1 MFSSGRTASI
11 GFRSLIIS
19 NIGAVDPAIT
29 SIDASEACIPGS
41 GPKIDWTCFI
51 NPACNSIQRNPDVTD
66 LFSPARFGAIE
77 LANRVVMSSLTRN
90 RAGAGNVPTSLVV
103 EYYRQRAS
111 AGLILTEASP
121 VCAAGHGYPRT
132 PGIHTPG
139 QVAGWKRVTDAV
151 HGAGGKI
158 ALQLWHVGRI
168 SHPDLQPGG
177 ALPVAPSAIR
187 PAGQVFT
194 GQEMKDFVTP
204 RALELAEIP
213 ALVADFGRAAR
224 NAIDA
229 GFDGVEI
236 HAGNGYLLDQFLRS
250 STNRRT
256 DAYGGSK
263 ENRARL
269 LLEVLDA
276 VCREIGS
283 DCTGLRL
290 SPVTPFNDIGD
301 DDPQA
306 TFDYVV
312 GQLNPLQLAFLD
324 VLQGTGGAPR
334 EQWQPFDYDRLRAL
348 YSGNLI
354 LNNGYDFATAQAAVT
369 SGAADAVAFG
379 RLLLANPD
387 LVERFRR
394 GAALNPPDYATLY
407 SGEEKGY
414 TDYPF
419 LQD

>member
-1 MFSSGRTASI
+1 M
-11 GFRSLIIS
+11 
-19 NIGAVDPAIT
+19 
-29 SIDASEACIPGS
+29 
-41 GPKIDWTCFI
+41 
-51 NPACNSIQRNPDVTD
+51 TD
-66 LFSPARFGAIE
+66 LLSPARFGAID

-90 RAGAGNVPTSLVV
+90 RAGAGNVPTPLVA

-121 VCAAGHGYPRT
+121 VCAEGHGYPRT
-132 PGIHTPG
+132 PGIHTPE
-139 QVAGWKRVTDAV
+139 QVAGWKQVTAAV

-187 PAGQVFT
+187 PAGEAFT
-194 GQEMKDFVTP
+194 GQAMKDYVTP
-204 RALELAEIP
+204 RALELDEIP
-213 ALVADFGRAAR
+213 ALVERYAQAAR
-224 NAIDA
+224 NAMEA
-229 GFDGVEI
+229 GFDGVEV

-269 LLEVLDA
+269 LLEVMEA
-276 VCREIGS
+276 VCSAIGH
-283 DCTGLRL
+283 DRVGLRL
-290 SPVTPFNDIGD
+290 SPVTTFNDISD
-301 DDPQA
+301 EHPQE
-306 TFDYVV
+306 TFDHVV
-312 GQLNPLQLAFLD
+312 TQLNPLKLAFLD
-324 VLQGTGGAPR
+324 VLQGTGGAPK
-334 EQWQPFDYDRLRAL
+334 EQWVPFDYDRLRAL
-348 YSGNLI
+348 YTGNLI
-354 LNNGYDFATAQAAVT
+354 LNNGYDFAAAQQAVR
-369 SGAADAVAFG
+369 SGAADAIAFG

-394 GAALNPPDYATLY
+394 GAPLNAPDYDRLY
-407 SGEEKGY
+407 RGEEKGY

-419 LQD
+419 LPD

>member
-1 MFSSGRTASI
+1 M
-11 GFRSLIIS
+11 
-19 NIGAVDPAIT
+19 
-29 SIDASEACIPGS
+29 
-41 GPKIDWTCFI
+41 
-51 NPACNSIQRNPDVTD
+51 TD

-90 RAGAGNVPTSLVV
+90 RAGAGNVPTPLAA

-111 AGLILTEASP
+111 AGLILTEATP
-121 VCAAGHGYPRT
+121 ICAEGHGYPRT
-132 PGIHTPG
+132 PGIHTDE
-139 QVAGWKRVTDAV
+139 QIAGWKQVTDAV

-187 PAGQVFT
+187 PAGQVYT
-194 GQEMKDFVTP
+194 GQAMKDFVTP
-204 RALELAEIP
+204 RALRTEELPI
-213 ALVADFGRAAR
+213 LVAAYARAAR
-224 NAIDA
+224 NAMDA
-229 GFDGVEI
+229 GFDGVEV

-250 STNRRT
+250 STNQRT

-276 VCREIGS
+276 VCREIGNERV
-283 DCTGLRL
+283 GVRL
-290 SPVTPFNDIGD
+290 SPVTPFNDLSD
-301 DDPQA
+301 DIPQE
-306 TFDYVV
+306 TFDYAVA
-312 GQLNPLQLAFLD
+312 QLNPLRLAFLD

-334 EQWQPFDYDRLRAL
+334 EQWIPFDYDRLRAL
-348 YSGNLI
+348 YEGNLI
-354 LNNGYDFATAQAAVT
+354 RNNGYDFATAQAALR
-369 SGAADAVAFG
+369 SGAADAIAFG

-394 GAALNPPDYATLY
+394 GAPLNPSDYATFY
-407 SGEEKGY
+407 TGEAKGY

-419 LQD
+419 LQN

>member
-1 MFSSGRTASI
+1 MI
-11 GFRSLIIS
+11 
-19 NIGAVDPAIT
+19 
-29 SIDASEACIPGS
+29 
-41 GPKIDWTCFI
+41 
-51 NPACNSIQRNPDVTD
+51 D

-77 LANRVVMSSLTRN
+77 LSNRVVMSSLTRN
-90 RAGAGNVPTSLVV
+90 RAGAGNVPTPLVA

-121 VCAAGHGYPRT
+121 ICAEGHGYPRT
-132 PGIHTPG
+132 PGIHTPE
-139 QVAGWKRVTDAV
+139 QVAGWKQVTDAV

-168 SHPDLQPGG
+168 SHPDLQPCG

-194 GQEMKDFVTP
+194 GQAMKDYVTP
-204 RALELAEIP
+204 RALETGEIP
-213 ALVADFGRAAR
+213 GLVATYAQAAR
-224 NAIDA
+224 NAMDA
-229 GFDGVEI
+229 GFDGVEV
-236 HAGNGYLLDQFLRS
+236 HAGNGYLLDQFLRA

-276 VCREIGS
+276 VCTAIGS
-283 DCTGLRL
+283 DRVGLRL
-290 SPVTPFNDIGD
+290 SPVSPFNDISD
-301 DDPQA
+301 DDPQS

-312 GQLNPLQLAFLD
+312 TQLNPLRLAFLD

-334 EQWQPFDYDRLRAL
+334 EEWIPFDYEPLRAL

-354 LNNGYDFATAQAAVT
+354 RNNGYDFATAQAAVT
-369 SGAADAVAFG
+369 SGAADAIAFG

-394 GAALNPPDYATLY
+394 GAPLNAPDYERLY
-407 SGEEKGY
+407 TGEEKGY

-419 LQD
+419 LAG

>member
-1 MFSSGRTASI
+1 MI
-11 GFRSLIIS
+11 
-19 NIGAVDPAIT
+19 
-29 SIDASEACIPGS
+29 
-41 GPKIDWTCFI
+41 
-51 NPACNSIQRNPDVTD
+51 D
-66 LFSPARFGAIE
+66 LFSAARFGAID

-90 RAGAGNVPTSLVV
+90 RAGAGNVPTPLIA

-111 AGLILTEASP
+111 AGLILTEATP
-121 VCAAGHGYPRT
+121 ICAEGHGYPRT
-132 PGIHTPG
+132 PGIHTPE
-139 QVAGWKRVTDAV
+139 QIAGWKRVTDAV
-151 HGAGGKI
+151 HGARGKI

-194 GQEMKDFVTP
+194 GQGMKDYVTP
-204 RALELAEIP
+204 RALELSEIP
-213 ALVADFGRAAR
+213 ALVASYAQASR
-224 NAIDA
+224 NAMEA

-263 ENRARL
+263 ENRTRL
-269 LLEVLDA
+269 LLEVMEA
-276 VCREIGS
+276 VCAAIGN
-283 DCTGLRL
+283 DRVGLRL
-290 SPVTPFNDIGD
+290 SPVTTFNDISD
-301 DDPQA
+301 DHPQE

-312 GQLNPLQLAFLD
+312 TQLNPLKLAFVD

-334 EQWQPFDYDRLRAL
+334 DQWVPFDYDRLRAL
-348 YSGNLI
+348 YAGNFI
-354 LNNGYDFATAQAAVT
+354 RNNGYDLNTAQQAVT
-369 SGAADAVAFG
+369 SGAADAIAFG

-394 GAALNPPDYATLY
+394 GAPLNPPDFATFY
-407 SGEEKGY
+407 TGEEKGY

-419 LQD
+419 LAE

>member
-1 MFSSGRTASI
+1 VCDLAGLSVALTQLKPLSRGERLRRRVPNTQRARHPGASPRSS
-11 GFRSLIIS
+11 
-19 NIGAVDPAIT
+19 V
-29 SIDASEACIPGS
+29 
-41 GPKIDWTCFI
+41 
-51 NPACNSIQRNPDVTD
+51 VTG

-90 RAGAGNVPTSLVV
+90 RAGAGNVPTPLVA

-111 AGLILTEASP
+111 AGLILTEATP
-121 VCAAGHGYPRT
+121 ICAEGHGYPRT
-132 PGIHTPG
+132 PGIHTAE
-139 QVAGWKRVTDAV
+139 QIAGWKQVTAAV
-151 HGAGGKI
+151 HGAGGRI

-194 GQEMKDFVTP
+194 GQAMKDYVTP
-204 RALELAEIP
+204 RALDLSEIP
-213 ALVADFGRAAR
+213 GLVATYARAAR
-224 NAIDA
+224 SAMEA
-229 GFDGVEI
+229 GFDGVEV

-250 STNRRT
+250 STNRRS

-269 LLEVLDA
+269 LLEVMKA
-276 VCREIGS
+276 VCREVGS
-283 DCTGLRL
+283 DRVGVRL
-290 SPVTPFNDIGD
+290 SPVTPFNDLSD

-306 TFDYVV
+306 TFEYVV
-312 GQLNPLQLAFLD
+312 AALDPLKLAFLD
-324 VLQGTGGAPR
+324 ILQGTGGAPR
-334 EQWQPFDYDRLRAL
+334 EQWIPFDYERLRAI
-348 YSGNLI
+348 YSGNLVR
-354 LNNGYDFATAQAAVT
+354 NNGYDLASAQQAVT
-369 SGAADAVAFG
+369 SGAADAIAFG

-394 GAALNPPDYATLY
+394 GAPLNTPDYETFY
-407 SGEEKGY
+407 TGEEKGY

-419 LQD
+419 LEN

>member
-1 MFSSGRTASI
+1 M
-11 GFRSLIIS
+11 
-19 NIGAVDPAIT
+19 
-29 SIDASEACIPGS
+29 
-41 GPKIDWTCFI
+41 
-51 NPACNSIQRNPDVTD
+51 TD
-66 LFSPARFGAIE
+66 LFSPARFGAID

-90 RAGAGNVPTSLVV
+90 RAGAGNVPTPLVA

-121 VCAAGHGYPRT
+121 ICAEGHGYPRT

-139 QVAGWKRVTDAV
+139 QIAGWKQVTEAV
-151 HGAGGKI
+151 HAAGGKI
-158 ALQLWHVGRI
+158 AIQLWHVGRI

-194 GQEMKDFVTP
+194 GQAMQDYVTP
-204 RALELAEIP
+204 RALELSEMPGLIENYAQ
-213 ALVADFGRAAR
+213 AAR
-224 NAIDA
+224 HAMEA

-269 LLEVLDA
+269 LLEVLNA
-276 VCREIGS
+276 TCEAIGS
-283 DCTGLRL
+283 DRVGVRL
-290 SPVTPFNDIGD
+290 SPVTPFNDISD
-301 DDPQA
+301 DDPQD

-312 GQLNPLQLAFLD
+312 TRLNPMKLAFLD
-324 VLQGTGGAPR
+324 LLQGTGGAPKD
-334 EQWQPFDYDRLRAL
+334 QWIPFDYDRLRTL
-348 YSGNLI
+348 YTGNLI
-354 LNNGYDFATAQAAVT
+354 RNNGYDFATAQEAVT
-369 SGAADAVAFG
+369 SGAADAIAFG
-379 RLLLANPD
+379 RMLLANPD

-394 GAALNPPDYATLY
+394 GASLNAPDYERLY

-414 TDYPF
+414 TDYPV
-419 LQD
+419 LAD

>member
-1 MFSSGRTASI
+1 M
-11 GFRSLIIS
+11 
-19 NIGAVDPAIT
+19 
-29 SIDASEACIPGS
+29 
-41 GPKIDWTCFI
+41 
-51 NPACNSIQRNPDVTD
+51 TD

-90 RAGAGNVPTSLVV
+90 RAGAGNVPTPLIA
-103 EYYRQRAS
+103 EYYRQRAT
-111 AGLILTEASP
+111 AGLILTEATP
-121 VCAAGHGYPRT
+121 ICAAGHGYPRT
-132 PGIHTPG
+132 PGIHTPE
-139 QVAGWKRVTDAV
+139 QIAGWKQVTQAV
-151 HGAGGKI
+151 HDAGGKI

-194 GQEMKDFVTP
+194 GQEMKDYVTP
-204 RALELAEIP
+204 RALELSEIP
-213 ALVADFGRAAR
+213 ALIATFAQAAL
-224 NAIDA
+224 NAMAA
-229 GFDGVEI
+229 GFDGVEV

-250 STNRRT
+250 STNHRT

-269 LLEVLDA
+269 LLEVMEA
-276 VCREIGS
+276 VCSAIGNGRV
-283 DCTGLRL
+283 GLRL
-290 SPVTPFNDIGD
+290 SPVTPFNDISD
-301 DDPQA
+301 EHPQE

-312 GQLNPLQLAFLD
+312 TQLNPLNLAFLD

-334 EQWQPFDYDRLRAL
+334 EEWLPFDYDQTRAL
-348 YSGNLI
+348 YKGNLI
-354 LNNGYDFATAQAAVT
+354 LNNGYDFETAQQAVT
-369 SGAADAVAFG
+369 SGAADAIAFG

-394 GAALNPPDYATLY
+394 GAPLNAPDYDRLY
-407 SGEEKGY
+407 TGEEKGY

-419 LQD
+419 LAG

>member
-1 MFSSGRTASI
+1 M
-11 GFRSLIIS
+11 
-19 NIGAVDPAIT
+19 
-29 SIDASEACIPGS
+29 
-41 GPKIDWTCFI
+41 
-51 NPACNSIQRNPDVTD
+51 TD
-66 LFSPARFGAIE
+66 LFSSARFGAIG
-77 LANRVVMSSLTRN
+77 LSNRVVMSSLTRN
-90 RAGAGNVPTSLVV
+90 RAGTGNVPTSLAV

-111 AGLILTEASP
+111 AGLILTEATP
-121 VCAAGHGYPRT
+121 ICAEGHGYPRT
-132 PGIHTPG
+132 PGIHTPE
-139 QVAGWKRVTDAV
+139 QIAGWQQVTDAV

-194 GQEMKDFVTP
+194 GQGMKDFVMP
-204 RALELAEIP
+204 RALRTEELP
-213 ALVADFGRAAR
+213 ALVATYVRAAR
-224 NAIDA
+224 NAMDA
-229 GFDGVEI
+229 GFDGVEV

-250 STNRRT
+250 STNQRT

-269 LLEVLDA
+269 LLEVMSA
-276 VCREIGS
+276 ICSEIGS
-283 DCTGLRL
+283 ERVGVRL
-290 SPVTPFNDIGD
+290 SPVTPFNDLSD
-301 DDPQA
+301 ANPQE

-312 GQLNPLQLAFLD
+312 AQLNPLRLAFLD

-334 EQWQPFDYDRLRAL
+334 EQWLPFDYDRLRAL
-348 YSGNLI
+348 YEGNLI
-354 LNNGYDFATAQAAVT
+354 RNNGYDFATAQAALN
-369 SGAADAVAFG
+369 SGAADAIAFG

-394 GAALNPPDYATLY
+394 GAPLNPPDYATFY
-407 SGEEKGY
+407 TGEAKGY

>member
-1 MFSSGRTASI
+1 M
-11 GFRSLIIS
+11 
-19 NIGAVDPAIT
+19 
-29 SIDASEACIPGS
+29 
-41 GPKIDWTCFI
+41 
-51 NPACNSIQRNPDVTD
+51 TD

-90 RAGAGNVPTSLVV
+90 RAGAGNVPTPLVA

-121 VCAAGHGYPRT
+121 ICAEGHGYPRT
-132 PGIHTPG
+132 PGIHTPE
-139 QVAGWKRVTDAV
+139 QIAGWKQVTDAV

-177 ALPVAPSAIR
+177 ALPVAPSAIC

-194 GQEMKDFVTP
+194 GQGMKDYVTP
-204 RALELAEIP
+204 RALELAELPILIEGY
-213 ALVADFGRAAR
+213 AQAAR
-224 NAIDA
+224 NAMAA
-229 GFDGVEI
+229 GFDGVEV

-269 LLEVLDA
+269 LLEVMDA
-276 VCREIGS
+276 VCGAIGN
-283 DCTGLRL
+283 DRVGLRL
-290 SPVTPFNDIGD
+290 SPVTPFNDISD
-301 DDPQA
+301 DHPQE

-312 GQLNPLQLAFLD
+312 TQLNSLNLAFLD

-334 EQWQPFDYDRLRAL
+334 EQWIPFDYDQLRTL

-354 LNNGYDFATAQAAVT
+354 RNNGYDLETAQQAVM
-369 SGAADAVAFG
+369 SGAADAIAFG

-394 GAALNPPDYATLY
+394 GAPLNPPDYETLY

-419 LQD
+419 LRD